1 MKERLMQAAKETFYF
16 VSSKI
21 FLKNTTMAL
30 LLVTCLILLT
40 FQGLK
45 CYTNHGESVTV
56 PNLKNQTIN
65 QIKPLLRKSSLQI
78 QVVDS
83 TYDPDKLPLT
93 IMEQTPLSTAE
104 TGLKVKKHRTIYLT
118 VNSVMP
124 PKKLLPSIWDK
135 DFRTAIRILENNGF
149 RVIERE
155 RKPDKAV
162 NTVLEVYYK
171 GEELDRTKPNKLPEN
186 SKIEIVVAAED
197 GGTEV
202 DVPDVVCLSY
212 EEAVFSIESSNLTVL
227 IVDKDGT
234 VTDENKAYIWK
245 QAPMPEPDLK
255 LTVGEEVSV
264 WLTDGLPPGCETEID
279 PFEEDINAA
288 PRSRTTTKPTT
299 KTGTTETKKTT
310 TILKPKTTETP
321 KKPAIPKPTTK
332 PKNEDLED
340 DEGF

>member
-1 MKERLMQAAKETFYF
+1 MQAAKETFYF

-30 LLVTCLILLT
+30 LLVACLILLT

-78 QVVDS
+78 QIVDS
-83 TYDPDKLPLT
+83 TYNPDKLPLT
-93 IMEQTPLSTAE
+93 IMEQTPLSTSE

-124 PKKLLPSIWDK
+124 PLKPLPPIWDK
-135 DFRTAIRILENNGF
+135 DFRTATRILENNGF
-149 RVIERE
+149 RVVERE

-171 GEELDRTKPNKLPEN
+171 GKELDRTKRNKLPAN
-186 SKIEIVVAAED
+186 SKLEIVVAAED

-202 DVPDVVCLSY
+202 GVPDIVCLSY
-212 EEAVFSIESSNLTVL
+212 EEAAFSIESSNLNVL
-227 IVDKDGT
+227 IIDKDGT
-234 VTDENKAYIWK
+234 VTDESKAYVWK
-245 QAPMPEPDLK
+245 QSPMPEPGLT

-264 WLTDGLPPGCETEID
+264 WLTNGLPPGCSTEPD
-279 PFEEDINAA
+279 PFDEDFQSEYEPTPPPKTI
-288 PRSRTTTKPTT
+288 PKPKTSTTEPKKPTT
-299 KTGTTETKKTT
+299 
-310 TILKPKTTETP
+310 IPKPKTTETP
-321 KKPAIPKPTTK
+321 KKPAIPKPTNK
-332 PKNEDLED
+332 PKNGDLEGD
-340 DEGF
+340 GF